1 MVIPPNIIIII
12 SYALQV
18 KGNKHESRSRPRG
31 DNWSEENQG
40 IVGGGREGGRGEG
53 EISFF
58 PESLTSLH
66 VFVARVGQSV
76 VFIIISPRI
85 KTIKW
90 FHLM

>member
-12 SYALQV
+12 SYVFQV

-40 IVGGGREGGRGEG
+40 IVGGGEG

-76 VFIIISPRI
+76 VFIISPRI